1 MEKRM
6 TYEEFTYRIGEPITD
21 EYGKSPIMP
30 VFELL
35 QGKWK
40 MQTLYA
46 MMCLTEARFGQIQ
59 SFCDGITPAA
69 LSSALEDLANVGFAT
84 QDVSGPRATAYRLK
98 DQGEKIMPD
107 FYELMNRG
115 FYYKHKDKRKKKS
128 KS

>member
-40 MQTLYA
+40 MQT
-46 MMCLTEARFGQIQ
+46 
-59 SFCDGITPAA
+59 P
-69 LSSALEDLANVGFAT
+69 V
-84 QDVSGPRATAYRLK
+84 
-98 DQGEKIMPD
+98 
-107 FYELMNRG
+107 
-115 FYYKHKDKRKKKS
+115 H
-128 KS
+128 

>member
-46 MMCLTEARFGQIQ
+46 MMCLTEAQFGQIQ

-69 LSSALEDLANVGFAT
+69 LSSTLKDLESMGFIKK
-84 QDVSGPRATAYRLK
+84 DVSGPRETSYRLT
-98 DQGEKIMPD
+98 DQGEDLMPA
-107 FYELMNRG
+107 FYELMNWG
-115 FYYKHKDKRKKKS
+115 FYYKPKDKRKKKS
-128 KS
+128 K

>member
-46 MMCLTEARFGQIQ
+46 IMCLTEARFGQIQ

-69 LSSALEDLANVGFAT
+69 LSSTLKDLENLGLVKK
-84 QDVSGPRATAYRLK
+84 DVSGPRETSYRLT
-98 DQGEKIMPD
+98 DQGEDLMPA
-107 FYELMNRG
+107 FYELMNWG
-115 FYYKHKDKRKKKS
+115 FYYKPKDKRKKKS
-128 KS
+128 K